1 MLNLIVEDRNSN
13 ETYPNLL
20 DVGSCSLHVIHGAFR
35 TGMKQT
41 GWGIDLLLKSLYSHL
56 HETPA
61 RREDYTKMTGSEV
74 FPLQFCQHRWL
85 KDKRVAERAVE
96 MWPSLKTYITGCVHG
111 AFRTGM
117 KQTGWG
123 IDLLLKSL
131 CSHLHETPARREDY
145 TKMTGSEVFP
155 LQFCQHRVAER
166 AVEMWPSLKTY
177 ITEILKKPRSQV
189 PTSSSF
195 STVKSAVLN
204 KLTTAKLE
212 FFMSIAA
219 AVRPYLQTFQSDGP
233 LLPFITSELETLL
246 RTLMGKFMKRA
257 VLEGANSAYKIAKLN
272 VFDSATHVAPSEV
285 DIGFAAKT
293 TLEKVYKEKKISQL
307 QVLEFRKECESMLA
321 TTVAKIQERS
331 PLKYNF
337 ARKLAS
343 LDPRIM
349 VSNPDQAVKMSQ
361 EVLQRLIET
370 RWKTSEEADTVLA
383 DYRKLVSDA
392 KRYHLDKF
400 SSFKIT
406 TDRLDSFLFEALQNQ
421 NESQQLWITMQLIL
435 TLSHGQ
441 ATVERG
447 FSVNKEV
454 LAPNLQETSLVA
466 MRLVHSSMQAAKC
479 KVADFVVNDALL
491 SSCAHARNRCQIYLM
506 ERKAVQER
514 TEKGQKRKALM
525 EELTSAKK
533 AKEDLEK
540 VSKKLVN
547 TANKKKQKKLK
558 SKRIPQ

>member
-1 MLNLIVEDRNSN
+1 
-13 ETYPNLL
+13 
-20 DVGSCSLHVIHGAFR
+20 
-35 TGMKQT
+35 
-41 GWGIDLLLKSLYSHL
+41 
-56 HETPA
+56 
-61 RREDYTKMTGSEV
+61 MTGSEV
-74 FPLQFCQHRWL
+74 FPLQFCGHRWL
-85 KDKRVAERAVE
+85 EDKRVAERAVE
-96 MWPSLKTYITGCVHG
+96 MWPNLT
-111 AFRTGM
+111 
-117 KQTGWG
+117 
-123 IDLLLKSL
+123 
-131 CSHLHETPARREDY
+131 
-145 TKMTGSEVFP
+145 
-155 LQFCQHRVAER
+155 
-166 AVEMWPSLKTY
+166 TY
-177 ITEILKKPRSQV
+177 ITEILNKPKSQV

-212 FFMSIAA
+212 FIMSIAA
-219 AVRPYLQTFQSDGP
+219 AMRPYLQTFQSDGP

-246 RTLMGKFMKRA
+246 QTLMGKFMKRA

-272 VFDSATHVAPSEV
+272 VLDSATHVAPSEV
-285 DIGFAAKT
+285 DIAFAAKT
-293 TLEKVYKEKKISQL
+293 TLEKIYKEKKISQL

-343 LDPRIM
+343 LDPRVM
-349 VSNPDQAVKMSQ
+349 VSNPDQAVKMFQ

-383 DYRKLVSDA
+383 EYRKLVSDA

-406 TDRLDSFLFEALQNQ
+406 TDRLDSFLFEVLQNQ

-466 MRLVHSSMQAAKC
+466 MRLV
-479 KVADFVVNDALL
+479 L
-491 SSCAHARNRCQIYLM
+491 
-506 ERKAVQER
+506 
-514 TEKGQKRKALM
+514 
-525 EELTSAKK
+525 
-533 AKEDLEK
+533 
-540 VSKKLVN
+540 
-547 TANKKKQKKLK
+547 
-558 SKRIPQ
+558 